1 MDKRPPRKSFDDK
14 NAQDHIELIGI
25 SLTGPEDRVVS
36 PSECEVSVL
45 STTAMKTT
53 FEELGP
59 ALERETG
66 YALKLGFG
74 PSLQLEKRL
83 ADGEAADLAIVTH
96 GGAQDLIANGRGRGG
111 SLADVARSFIGV
123 CVAKGASRPDL
134 ASAETFKVAMLR
146 AKSIALS
153 KPVGGGASGAHMAS
167 VFERLGIAAAIKDKS
182 IYGAGGPAGL
192 VGLIVARGDAEIG
205 LQQMAELMAVPGVDI
220 VGPLPQALQSVT
232 QFSAFVPSAALNPQ
246 GGRALID
253 FLRRPAAKAVIG
265 AKGLEPN

>member
-1 MDKRPPRKSFDDK
+1 MASRSAAASEWE
-14 NAQDHIELIGI
+14 N
-25 SLTGPEDRVVS
+25 RVALLG
-36 PSECEVSVL
+36 EGEVTVL
-45 STTAMKTT
+45 STTAMKTA

-59 ALERETG
+59 AFERETG
-66 YALKLGFG
+66 YRLKLAFG

-83 ADGEAADLAIVTH
+83 AESEGADLAIVTH
-96 GGAQDLIANGRGRGG
+96 AGAQELIGQGRGMPG
-111 SLADVARSFIGV
+111 SLVDLARSFIGV
-123 CVAKGASRPDL
+123 CVAKAARRPDL
-134 ASAETFKVAMLR
+134 SSAETFTAAVLQ

-167 VFERLGIAAAIKDKS
+167 VFERLGIAAAVKDKS

-205 LQQMAELMAVPGVDI
+205 IQQMAELMAVPGVDI

-232 QFSAFVPSAALNPQ
+232 QFSGFVPTAALNPQ
-246 GGRALID
+246 GGRTLVD
-253 FLRRPAAKAVIG
+253 FLRRSATKAVIK